1 VAKSPVNGPRARG
14 LPCRVRAFV
23 VFLLVIAGG
32 AVAADRVAE
41 HVAAGEAESR
51 LAEHGLRD
59 PQVDVRGFP
68 FLTQLAGRDFADV
81 HVTGSALD
89 VGGGQ
94 AQDVS
99 MTGRDVTAPSGG
111 DVTVGRLDGVGLVTY
126 EEVVARSGV
135 PDITIEPSDSA
146 DQVRLR
152 GPVDVLGET
161 VDVVADSRVRARGDR
176 VQVTPRSFEL
186 ADGGSVG
193 GTLAAQLAERFTVT
207 YTLRDLPDG
216 VELRGVRATDGGFLV
231 RVTGND
237 VVFPDLD

>member
-1 VAKSPVNGPRARG
+1 
-14 LPCRVRAFV
+14 VRAFV

-89 VGGGQ
+89 VAGGQ

-126 EEVVARSGV
+126 DEVVARSGV
-135 PDITIEPSDSA
+135 PDIRIEPSDGA
-146 DQVRLR
+146 DQVRLS
-152 GPVDVLGET
+152 GTVDVLGET
-161 VDVVADSRVRARGDR
+161 VDVVADSRVRARGNG

-193 GTLAAQLAERFTVT
+193 GTLAAQLADRFTVT

-231 RVTGND
+231 RVTGTD
-237 VVFPDLD
+237 VVLPDLG